1 MSDRPARPPDR
12 QPLDRQPSDRRPA
25 DRQPADRQPPDRR
38 PPDPRPPVGEPA
50 DAAPGRDEQHRRRK
64 LERIAA
70 LGIPLWP
77 NRFDASHTPAE
88 AFAVWGALAADALD
102 DLPESD
108 RQTRVA
114 GRIVGLRSFGK
125 AAFVT
130 LSQGS
135 ETIQAHLRRDVLD
148 EREFRLSRL
157 LDLGDWVGVAG
168 PVFRTRRGEFTVRA
182 DRLTFLAKALL
193 PPPEK
198 YHGLA
203 DRALRYRKRYL
214 DLLANEETR
223 QIFVRRA
230 AAVRALRRS
239 LDAEGFLE
247 VETPMLQPLATGAA
261 ARPFT
266 TRHRALDLELF
277 LRVAPELYLK
287 RLVVG
292 GFPRVYEINRNFRNE
307 GLSTRHNPEFT
318 MLECYRA
325 FADAAGMMALTER
338 LVADAAAAVL
348 GEEEPARFGGA
359 EIRLAVPFARVS
371 LTEVTAEALAGRGLP
386 FAPGTILDDPAPLAD
401 AHRRLELELPP
412 EGTAGRLLVNLF
424 EALVERTLI
433 QPTFVTGYP
442 LEVSPLSKADPDHP
456 GFTERFELFIGG
468 MEIANGFSELND
480 PDEQAARFGE
490 QMARRQEAEDH
501 AMDWD
506 YIEALRHGLP
516 PTGGVGVGVD
526 RLAMLFTGA
535 PAIREVILFPHLR
548 PRAEKPSSGERTA
561 PGAAVGETPV
571 PE

>member
-1 MSDRPARPPDR
+1 MSDRPAP
-12 QPLDRQPSDRRPA
+12 
-25 DRQPADRQPPDRR
+25 PPDRR
-38 PPDPRPPVGEPA
+38 PPKRNPPDPRPSDPRPPDRRPPVGDPP
-50 DAAPGRDEQHRRRK
+50 DAAPGRDERHRRRK
-64 LERIAA
+64 LEQIAA

-88 AFAVWGALAADALD
+88 AFAVWGALPAEALH

-108 RQTRVA
+108 RRTRVA

-168 PVFRTRRGEFTVRA
+168 PVFRTRAGEFTVRA

-198 YHGLA
+198 YHGLT

-318 MLECYRA
+318 MLEAYRA

-338 LVADAAAAVL
+338 LVAEAAAAVL
-348 GEEEPARFGGA
+348 GEEPARFGA
-359 EIRLAVPFARVS
+359 DEIRLQPPFARVS
-371 LTEVTAEALAGRGLP
+371 LTEVTAAALAGRGFPL
-386 FAPGTILDDPAPLAD
+386 APGTILDDPAPLAD

-424 EALVERTLI
+424 EALVERTLV

-442 LEVSPLSKADPDHP
+442 LEVSPLSKADPENP

-490 QMARRQEAEDH
+490 QMARRQQAEDH

-535 PAIREVILFPHLR
+535 PAIRDVILFPHLR
-548 PRAEKPSSGERTA
+548 PSA
-561 PGAAVGETPV
+561 PK
-571 PE
+571 

>member
-1 MSDRPARPPDR
+1 MTVPPAP
-12 QPLDRQPSDRRPA
+12 
-25 DRQPADRQPPDRR
+25 
-38 PPDPRPPVGEPA
+38 PPDPAPSPNRKRAAKTRTDPTATVAEAVASRPPPTDPTPSGPPPPAGEPA
-50 DAAPGRDEQHRRRK
+50 DAGRDEQHRRRK
-64 LERIAA
+64 LERIAES
-70 LGIPLWP
+70 GIPLWP
-77 NRFDASHTPAE
+77 NRFDATHTPAE
-88 AFAVWGALAADALD
+88 AFAVWGALDAESLHG
-102 DLPESD
+102 LPESD

-114 GRIVGLRSFGK
+114 GRIIGLRSFGK

-130 LSQGS
+130 LAQGS

-157 LDLGDWVGVAG
+157 LDLGDWIGVAG
-168 PVFRTRRGEFTVRA
+168 PVFRTRKGEFTVRA
-182 DRLTFLAKALL
+182 DRLTFLAKAIL

-198 YHGLA
+198 YHGLT
-203 DRALRYRKRYL
+203 DRAQRYRKRYL

-223 QIFVRRA
+223 RIFERRA
-230 AAVRALRRS
+230 AMVRALRRF

-266 TRHRALDLELF
+266 THHRSLDLELF

-325 FADAAGMMALTER
+325 FSDAADMMALTEG
-338 LVADAAAAVL
+338 LVADAAARVL
-348 GEEEPARFGGA
+348 GGEPARFGGA
-359 EIRLAVPFARVS
+359 EIRFEVPFARLS
-371 LTEVTAEALAGRGLP
+371 LTEVTAEALAGRGLRFDP
-386 FAPGTILDDPAPLAD
+386 RTMLDDPGPLAD
-401 AHRRLELELPP
+401 AHRRLELEPPP
-412 EGTAGRLLVNLF
+412 EGTAGKLLVSLF
-424 EALVERTLI
+424 EALAEKTLI
-433 QPTFVTGYP
+433 QPAFVTGYP
-442 LEVSPLSKADPDHP
+442 LEVSPLSKADPGNP

-490 QMARRQEAEDH
+490 QMARRQEAEAH

-535 PAIREVILFPHLR
+535 PAIRDVILFPHLR
-548 PRAEKPSSGERTA
+548 PRSPQGPS
-561 PGAAVGETPV
+561 PK
-571 PE
+571 

>member
-1 MSDRPARPPDR
+1 MTDRPPPSSDPASPPNPRRATTTPPNAGATVTGAGSHRP
-12 QPLDRQPSDRRPA
+12 L
-25 DRQPADRQPPDRR
+25 PPGP
-38 PPDPRPPVGEPA
+38 PPDPRPPAAGESA
-50 DAAPGRDEQHRRRK
+50 TAAPGRDEQHRRRK
-64 LERIAA
+64 LERIAE

-77 NRFDASHTPAE
+77 NRFDATHTPAE
-88 AFAVWGALAADALD
+88 AFAVWGAIDAESLHG
-102 DLPESD
+102 LPESD

-130 LSQGS
+130 LAQGS

-168 PVFRTRRGEFTVRA
+168 PVFRTRKGEFTVRA

-198 YHGLA
+198 YHGLT
-203 DRALRYRKRYL
+203 DRAQRYRKRYL

-223 QIFVRRA
+223 RIFERRA
-230 AAVRALRRS
+230 AMVRALRRF

-266 TRHRALDLELF
+266 THHRSLDLELF

-325 FADAAGMMALTER
+325 FSDAAGMMALTER
-338 LVADAAAAVL
+338 LVADAAARVL
-348 GEEEPARFGGA
+348 GGEPARFGGA
-359 EIRLAVPFARVS
+359 EIRFEVPFARLS
-371 LTEVTAEALAGRGLP
+371 LTEVTAEALAGRGLRFDP
-386 FAPGTILDDPAPLAD
+386 RTMLDDPVPLAD

-412 EGTAGRLLVNLF
+412 EGTAGKLLVSLF
-424 EALVERTLI
+424 EALAERTLT
-433 QPTFVTGYP
+433 QPAFVTGYP
-442 LEVSPLSKADPDHP
+442 LEVSPLSKADPGNP

-490 QMARRQEAEDH
+490 QMARRQEAEAH

-535 PAIREVILFPHLR
+535 PAIRDVILFPHLR
-548 PRAEKPSSGERTA
+548 PRSPQGPA
-561 PGAAVGETPV
+561 PK
-571 PE
+571 

>member
-1 MSDRPARPPDR
+1 MSGRPARPTDR
-12 QPLDRQPSDRRPA
+12 HPA
-25 DRQPADRQPPDRR
+25 DAQRSDPQPPD
-38 PPDPRPPVGEPA
+38 PQSPDPRPPVGAPA
-50 DAAPGRDEQHRRRK
+50 DTAPGRDEQHRRRK
-64 LERIAA
+64 LEEIAA

-88 AFAVWGALAADALD
+88 AFAVWGALAAESLH

-114 GRIVGLRSFGK
+114 GRIVGIRSFGK

-168 PVFRTRRGEFTVRA
+168 PVFRTRAGEFTVRA
-182 DRLTFLAKALL
+182 DTLTFLAKALL

-198 YHGLA
+198 YHGLT

-266 TRHRALDLELF
+266 TRHRALDLDLF

-338 LVADAAAAVL
+338 LVAEAAAAVL
-348 GEEEPARFGGA
+348 GKEPARFGGA
-359 EIRLAVPFARVS
+359 EIRLEVPFARVS
-371 LTEVTAEALAGRGLP
+371 LTEVTAEALAGRGFA
-386 FAPGTILDDPAPLAD
+386 FAPGTILDDPAPLAE

-412 EGTAGRLLVNLF
+412 DGTAGKLLVNLF
-424 EALVERTLI
+424 EALVERTLL

-442 LEVSPLSKADPDHP
+442 LEVSPLSKADPENP

-490 QMARRQEAEDH
+490 QMARRQQAEDH

-548 PRAEKPSSGERTA
+548 PQ
-561 PGAAVGETPV
+561 TPK
-571 PE
+571 

>member
-12 QPLDRQPSDRRPA
+12 HPSDARRSDP
-25 DRQPADRQPPDRR
+25 QPPDPR
-38 PPDPRPPVGEPA
+38 PPDPRPPDPRPPA
-50 DAAPGRDEQHRRRK
+50 GAAADTAPGRDEQHRRRK
-64 LERIAA
+64 LEEIAA
-70 LGIPLWP
+70 LGFPLWP

-88 AFAVWGALAADALD
+88 AFAAWGALAAESLH

-130 LSQGS
+130 LGQGS

-148 EREFRLSRL
+148 DLEFRLSRL
-157 LDLGDWVGVAG
+157 LDLGDWVGVSG
-168 PVFRTRRGEFTVRA
+168 PVFRTRAGEFTVRA
-182 DRLTFLAKALL
+182 DTLTFLAKALL

-198 YHGLA
+198 YHGLT
-203 DRALRYRKRYL
+203 DRALRYRRRYL

-239 LDAEGFLE
+239 LDADGFLE

-338 LVADAAAAVL
+338 LVAEAGAAVL
-348 GEEEPARFGGA
+348 GEEPARFGGA
-359 EIRLAVPFARVS
+359 EIRLETPFARVS
-371 LTEVTAEALAGRGLP
+371 LTEVTAEALAARG
-386 FAPGTILDDPAPLAD
+386 FAFEPGTLLDDPAPLAE

-412 EGTAGRLLVNLF
+412 EGTAGKLLVNLF
-424 EALVERTLI
+424 EALVERTLV

-442 LEVSPLSKADPDHP
+442 LEVSPLSKADPENP

-490 QMARRQEAEDH
+490 QMARRQQAEDH

-548 PRAEKPSSGERTA
+548 PQ
-561 PGAAVGETPV
+561 TPK
-571 PE
+571 